1 MVQLQ
6 RIAIIPT
13 TLTRYV
19 WLNARFAAGTGVK
32 GLGELAMCPPGLH
45 FHNAT
50 EPPSHD
56 LCSFFED
63 CFAMD

>member
-13 TLTRYV
+13 APTRYV
-19 WLNARFAAGTGVK
+19 WLSARFAAGTGVK

-50 EPPSHD
+50 EPPSHEIY
-56 LCSFFED
+56 SFFED
-63 CFAMD
+63 CFAMR